1 MESDDSDFETSQEAY
16 LVFNNDS
23 SSSADSISMNR
34 SLDTEDFCGPSWEA
48 FGSTYGSVHGYTS
61 LILCLFGSLMNVLNL
76 VVLTRRGM
84 INPTNLILSALALAD
99 LLNMI
104 EYIPF
109 ALFMKILA
117 RNGNRKTYE
126 WALFVLIHS
135 NFSQARGLA
144 KLLSYLSN
152 LNNEFTTTDIFQNTH
167 KIQITKIRLFY
178 MAEQ

>member
-1 MESDDSDFETSQEAY
+1 MEDKYFDYGKNNQS
-16 LVFNNDS
+16 VFGNDS
-23 SSSADSISMNR
+23 VLTSNNKSGG
-34 SLDTEDFCGPSWEA
+34 LETEDFCGPSWEA

-61 LILCLFGSLMNVLNL
+61 LILCLFGSLMNVINL

-109 ALFMKILA
+109 ALFIKILA
-117 RNGNRKTYE
+117 HNGNRNTYG

-135 NFSQARGLA
+135 NFSQV
-144 KLLSYLSN
+144 SQSN
-152 LNNEFTTTDIFQNTH
+152 S
-167 KIQITKIRLFY
+167 
-178 MAEQ
+178 

>member
-1 MESDDSDFETSQEAY
+1 MEDQNFDYGATNESIHVLE
-16 LVFNNDS
+16 NDS
-23 SSSADSISMNR
+23 ILVNISKNASG
-34 SLDTEDFCGPSWEA
+34 SLETEDFCGPSWKA

-117 RNGNRKTYE
+117 HDGRKSYG
-126 WALFVLIHS
+126 WALYVLIHS
-135 NFSQARGLA
+135 NFSQA
-144 KLLSYLSN
+144 SN
-152 LNNEFTTTDIFQNTH
+152 LLISSLFRQTYTLRHREFSQYTRN
-167 KIQITKIRLFY
+167 
-178 MAEQ
+178 

>member
-117 RNGNRKTYE
+117 HDGRKSYG
-126 WALFVLIHS
+126 WALYVLIHS
-135 NFSQARGLA
+135 NFSQA
-144 KLLSYLSN
+144 SN
-152 LNNEFTTTDIFQNTH
+152 LLISS
-167 KIQITKIRLFY
+167 LFRQTY
-178 MAEQ
+178 TLRHRELSQYTRN

>member
-1 MESDDSDFETSQEAY
+1 MEDKYFDYQKNNRS
-16 LVFNNDS
+16 VFGNDS
-23 SSSADSISMNR
+23 VLTSNNKSG
-34 SLDTEDFCGPSWEA
+34 SLETEDFCGPSWEA

-61 LILCLFGSLMNVLNL
+61 LVICLFGSLMNVLNL

-109 ALFMKILA
+109 ALFIKILA
-117 RNGNRKTYE
+117 HNGNRNTYG

-135 NFSQARGLA
+135 NFSQV
-144 KLLSYLSN
+144 SQSN
-152 LNNEFTTTDIFQNTH
+152 S
-167 KIQITKIRLFY
+167 
-178 MAEQ
+178 